1 MLVIN
6 IGMPRS
12 GTLWRYKILRDLV
25 IAGGGEDGLEIR
37 KKYFLSP
44 FISGI
49 NADIN
54 TLKAKRLY
62 PAALPSLLGRSYT
75 LNTHAVLTP
84 AARKLI
90 ERGKL
95 KAIYGY
101 RDPRDC
107 LLSMLE
113 YSQRDKPQY
122 SSQFL
127 GLNTVEEAAD
137 FMEIYIDAWKQWT
150 SQPGVFVLRY
160 EDLLNDFNENLNQI
174 IAYLDLVISSEDTER
189 ITKQYLPKQKST
201 AGVATHFEHG
211 IAHRFR
217 SEFNQDELAY
227 LAKRYAP
234 ILEEMRYAV

>member
-12 GTLWRYKILRDLV
+12 GTLWRYKITRDLV

-37 KKYFLSP
+37 KKYFLYP

-54 TLKAKRLY
+54 TLKAKRLL
-62 PAALPSLLGRSYT
+62 PAAIPSLLGRTYT
-75 LNTHAVLTP
+75 LNTHDMLTP
-84 AARKLI
+84 TAKSLI
-90 ERGKL
+90 QRGRL

-113 YSQRDKPQY
+113 YSERDKPQY

-127 GLNTVEEAAD
+127 ELNTVQEAAD
-137 FMEIYIDAWKQWT
+137 YMEFYIDAWKLWT
-150 SQPGVFVLRY
+150 SQSGVLVLRY
-160 EDLLNDFNENLNQI
+160 EDLLSNFESLINQI
-174 IAYLDLVISSEDTER
+174 IVYLDLIISPEDKER
-189 ITKQYLPKQKST
+189 IIRQYLPKQKST
-201 AGVATHFEHG
+201 ASVATHFEHG

-217 SEFNQDELAY
+217 SEFNQGEMEY
-227 LAKRYAP
+227 LAERYAP
-234 ILEEMRYAV
+234 ILSKMGYTV